1 MLQSM
6 PEMETDM
13 DAEKYIVPGWAE
25 KFPVGSHL
33 DVMKNSTVVQ
43 KLLLDEKKAYYFGRN
58 PQLCDIVIDHAS
70 CSRIHAVVMYH
81 SVLKRGFLVDLGSS
95 HGTFIG
101 KVRLPPF
108 QPQNVEF
115 NQEFRFGASTRAY
128 CLRPPSEKFEK
139 GSQSFGEPMD
149 IGANESS
156 NDEAV
161 LDALT
166 EYNTALNRQLPIIME
181 DAPKPLN
188 RKRKA
193 KCVSFVDEEEIIN
206 PEDVDPNVGR
216 FRNLVQTAVIP
227 KKKQHMVEQAET
239 TIEKNLEPVKK
250 IMQATN
256 RESGSSVS
264 RPKHPLRINL
274 APEVE
279 LYERTLPDPKN
290 DSKAEQGI
298 AETSKSARDSS
309 SGREKEKKK
318 KILARKSSES
328 TSALRTWKNECL
340 RFNFSM
346 PGQQFEYDERGST
359 FYYFLASFYAF
370 VLLPLTY
377 YFWPREKERERNSDV
392 KRCRC
397 EPCIQKEAAR
407 RSKEPYKNLKRKI
420 IKFHLLVGWAGLI
433 CIIYKAVNI
442 EIEGAEY
449 DPYAILNL
457 DSSATLAEIKKQYRK
472 LSMEHH
478 PDRGGDS
485 KVFVA
490 IAKAY
495 QALTDEDTRRNY
507 EEYGN
512 PDGPGALRFGIA
524 LPSWLISKEY
534 AIWVLGIYALLF
546 MIVLP
551 VVVGSWWFRSIKY
564 SADCVLLDTRQM
576 YKYMFHRTP
585 NLVPKRLLTILSGS
599 YEFFK
604 VCNSEIIERPSDD
617 VEVPNL
623 IKLLPN
629 LGETKKE
636 RPFCFPYSVKARA
649 LIYAQLK
656 RIPLPPK
663 TLRQDANYIAKKSI
677 LLIQEMIKVHAHL
690 VNLAL
695 MGRISRMP
703 TLESLDNTMKLGPM
717 FIQAM
722 MESKHP
728 LMQLPHFSDEIIR
741 SIVTKKRNVRT
752 CADLAAL
759 PEVERR
765 SLLKALSDRQY
776 QDVISVL
783 SSMPNIDMSV
793 QFVVRDDD
801 DNDTI
806 TAGALVTCVVKLCR
820 TALLDVPGNHG
831 KRAAQQQWKSAE
843 LSSAVS
849 VATDSE
855 GASNPEKDSNGYSS
869 VQDNGSLVDGKEAT
883 NKRKVW
889 EKVKKK
895 KKKYVPKCANNNKR
909 KPAIKKPLPKTVEP
923 AKTVP
928 EKQQDEADL
937 DVEGSGNDSD
947 DSMNKP
953 DNAKDSGD
961 GSEDEEYLLNDP
973 DLKKE
978 RAILETKSNV
988 THPVHCPYF
997 CEEKFEWWWIFVCD
1011 RKRRLLVAPPIHVTT
1026 LVNEE
1031 EIEIKFPAP
1040 IKPGQYV
1047 FQVCLRSDSYVD
1059 FCQFKDVKFK
1069 VHEACEILTHPQ
1081 WDFSEEKTDEEQL
1094 DESEFTEY
1102 EDEEESS

>member
-128 CLRPPSEKFEK
+128 YLRPPSEKFEK

-166 EYNTALNRQLPIIME
+166 EYNTALNRQLPIITE

-188 RKRKA
+188 RKRKV

-227 KKKQHMVEQAET
+227 KKKQHMGEQAET

-328 TSALRTWKNECL
+328 TSALRTWKN
-340 RFNFSM
+340 M

-457 DSSATLAEIKKQYRK
+457 DSVFELFVYLLNTCFIYTFLECNSSRNQKAVPKIK
-472 LSMEHH
+472 
-478 PDRGGDS
+478 
-485 KVFVA
+485 
-490 IAKAY
+490 
-495 QALTDEDTRRNY
+495 LTDEDTRRNY

-585 NLVPKRLLTILSGS
+585 NLVPKRAFGLKSLLTILSGS

-663 TLRQDANYIAKKSI
+663 TLRQ
-677 LLIQEMIKVHAHL
+677 V
-690 VNLAL
+690 
-695 MGRISRMP
+695 SRMP

-741 SIVTKKRNVRT
+741 SIRNVRT

-820 TALLDVPGNHG
+820 TPLLDVPGNHG
-831 KRAAQQQWKSAE
+831 KRATQQQWKSAE

>member
-1 MLQSM
+1 
-6 PEMETDM
+6 MEEFQIT
-13 DAEKYIVPGWAE
+13 
-25 KFPVGSHL
+25 
-33 DVMKNSTVVQ
+33 
-43 KLLLDEKKAYYFGRN
+43 KLLLILICFDEN
-58 PQLCDIVIDHAS
+58 
-70 CSRIHAVVMYH
+70 
-81 SVLKRGFLVDLGSS
+81 
-95 HGTFIG
+95 
-101 KVRLPPF
+101 
-108 QPQNVEF
+108 
-115 NQEFRFGASTRAY
+115 
-128 CLRPPSEKFEK
+128 
-139 GSQSFGEPMD
+139 
-149 IGANESS
+149 
-156 NDEAV
+156 
-161 LDALT
+161 
-166 EYNTALNRQLPIIME
+166 
-181 DAPKPLN
+181 
-188 RKRKA
+188 
-193 KCVSFVDEEEIIN
+193 
-206 PEDVDPNVGR
+206 
-216 FRNLVQTAVIP
+216 
-227 KKKQHMVEQAET
+227 
-239 TIEKNLEPVKK
+239 
-250 IMQATN
+250 
-256 RESGSSVS
+256 
-264 RPKHPLRINL
+264 
-274 APEVE
+274 
-279 LYERTLPDPKN
+279 
-290 DSKAEQGI
+290 
-298 AETSKSARDSS
+298 
-309 SGREKEKKK
+309 
-318 KILARKSSES
+318 
-328 TSALRTWKNECL
+328 
-340 RFNFSM
+340 M

-420 IKFHLLVGWAGLI
+420 IKFHLLVGWVGLI

-457 DSSATLAEIKKQYRK
+457 DSVFDLFVYLLNTCFICTFLERNSSRNQKAVPKIK
-472 LSMEHH
+472 
-478 PDRGGDS
+478 
-485 KVFVA
+485 
-490 IAKAY
+490 
-495 QALTDEDTRRNY
+495 LTDEDTRRNY

-585 NLVPKRLLTILSGS
+585 NLVPKRAFGLKSLLTILSGS

-663 TLRQDANYIAKKSI
+663 TLRQ
-677 LLIQEMIKVHAHL
+677 V
-690 VNLAL
+690 
-695 MGRISRMP
+695 SRMP

-717 FIQAM
+717 FIQAV

-741 SIVTKKRNVRT
+741 SIITKKRNIRT

-783 SSMPNIDMSV
+783 SSMPNIEMSV

-801 DNDTI
+801 DKDTI

-820 TALLDVPGNHG
+820 TPLLDVPGNCG
-831 KRAAQQQWKSAE
+831 KRATQQQQWKSAE

-895 KKKYVPKCANNNKR
+895 KKKYMPKCANNNKR

-928 EKQQDEADL
+928 EKQPDEADV

-978 RAILETKSNV
+978 RAILETKSSI

-1081 WDFSEEKTDEEQL
+1081 WDFSEEKTDDEQL

-1102 EDEEESS
+1102 EDEEDSS

>member
-1 MLQSM
+1 
-6 PEMETDM
+6 
-13 DAEKYIVPGWAE
+13 
-25 KFPVGSHL
+25 
-33 DVMKNSTVVQ
+33 
-43 KLLLDEKKAYYFGRN
+43 
-58 PQLCDIVIDHAS
+58 
-70 CSRIHAVVMYH
+70 
-81 SVLKRGFLVDLGSS
+81 
-95 HGTFIG
+95 
-101 KVRLPPF
+101 
-108 QPQNVEF
+108 
-115 NQEFRFGASTRAY
+115 
-128 CLRPPSEKFEK
+128 
-139 GSQSFGEPMD
+139 
-149 IGANESS
+149 
-156 NDEAV
+156 
-161 LDALT
+161 
-166 EYNTALNRQLPIIME
+166 
-181 DAPKPLN
+181 
-188 RKRKA
+188 
-193 KCVSFVDEEEIIN
+193 
-206 PEDVDPNVGR
+206 
-216 FRNLVQTAVIP
+216 
-227 KKKQHMVEQAET
+227 
-239 TIEKNLEPVKK
+239 
-250 IMQATN
+250 
-256 RESGSSVS
+256 
-264 RPKHPLRINL
+264 
-274 APEVE
+274 
-279 LYERTLPDPKN
+279 
-290 DSKAEQGI
+290 
-298 AETSKSARDSS
+298 
-309 SGREKEKKK
+309 
-318 KILARKSSES
+318 
-328 TSALRTWKNECL
+328 
-340 RFNFSM
+340 M

-420 IKFHLLVGWAGLI
+420 IKGHLLVGWVGLI

-457 DSSATLAEIKKQYRK
+457 DSVFDYFVYLLNIGFICTFLERNSCRNQEAVPKIK
-472 LSMEHH
+472 
-478 PDRGGDS
+478 
-485 KVFVA
+485 
-490 IAKAY
+490 
-495 QALTDEDTRRNY
+495 LTDEDTRRNY

-576 YKYMFHRTP
+576 YKYMLHKTP
-585 NLVPKRLLTILSGS
+585 NLVPKRAFDLKSLLTILSGS

-663 TLRQDANYIAKKSI
+663 TLRQ
-677 LLIQEMIKVHAHL
+677 V
-690 VNLAL
+690 
-695 MGRISRMP
+695 SRMP

-741 SIVTKKRNVRT
+741 SIVTKKRNVRN

-759 PEVERR
+759 PDVERR
-765 SLLKALSDRQY
+765 NLLKALSDRQY
-776 QDVISVL
+776 QDVLSVL
-783 SSMPNIDMSV
+783 GNMPNIDMNV

-801 DNDTI
+801 DKDTI

-820 TALLDVPGNHG
+820 TPLLDVPTNHG
-831 KRAAQQQWKSAE
+831 KRATLQQWKSAE

-883 NKRKVW
+883 AKRKVW

-909 KPAIKKPLPKTVEP
+909 KPAIKKPLPKTAEP
-923 AKTVP
+923 AKIVP
-928 EKQQDEADL
+928 VILVLILLEEKIWFFIML
-937 DVEGSGNDSD
+937 F
-947 DSMNKP
+947 
-953 DNAKDSGD
+953 DSGD

-997 CEEKFEWWWIFVCD
+997 CDEKYEWWWIFVCD

-1047 FQVCLRSDSYVD
+1047 YQVCLRSDSYVD
-1059 FCQFKDVKFK
+1059 FCQFKDVKKRKQTKNSWTSLNSPNTRTKKSRVNNARAVFSAAYLLCTEMDCETILLIEIMDIG
-1069 VHEACEILTHPQ
+1069 HNSRYTNFEFRASTEAENNIKFFAHAKNDSQVTELHSVAELLFVQLQFILFIQCFNSMHR
-1081 WDFSEEKTDEEQL
+1081 KL
-1094 DESEFTEY
+1094 
-1102 EDEEESS
+1102 

>member
-1 MLQSM
+1 MHVLINVRKG
-6 PEMETDM
+6 TDM

-33 DVMKNSTVVQ
+33 DVMKNSSIVQ

-115 NQEFRFGASTRAY
+115 NQEFHFGASTRAY
-128 CLRPPSEKFEK
+128 YLRPPSEKFET
-139 GSQSFGEPMD
+139 GSQPFGEPME
-149 IGANESS
+149 ISASESTT
-156 NDEAV
+156 DEV
-161 LDALT
+161 GLDALT

-206 PEDVDPNVGR
+206 PEDVDPKVGR

-227 KKKQHMVEQAET
+227 RKKQHMDEQPET
-239 TIEKNLEPVKK
+239 TMEKNLEPVKK
-250 IMQATN
+250 IMQSTN
-256 RESGSSVS
+256 RESGSRLS
-264 RPKHPLRINL
+264 RSKHPLRINI

-279 LYERTLPDPKN
+279 LYERTLPDPKY
-290 DSKAEQGI
+290 DSKAEEGI
-298 AETSKSARDSS
+298 AQTSKSAHDSS
-309 SGREKEKKK
+309 TGREKEKKK
-318 KILARKSSES
+318 KILAGKSSES
-328 TSALRTWKNECL
+328 TSALTTWKN
-340 RFNFSM
+340 M

-420 IKFHLLVGWAGLI
+420 IKGHLLVGWVGLI

-457 DSSATLAEIKKQYRK
+457 DSVFDLFVYLLNIGFIYTFLERNSCRNQEAVPKIK
-472 LSMEHH
+472 
-478 PDRGGDS
+478 
-485 KVFVA
+485 
-490 IAKAY
+490 
-495 QALTDEDTRRNY
+495 LTDEDTRRNY

-576 YKYMFHRTP
+576 YKYMLHKTP
-585 NLVPKRLLTILSGS
+585 NLVPKRAFDLKSLLTILSGS

-741 SIVTKKRNVRT
+741 SIVTKKRNVRN

-759 PEVERR
+759 PDVERR
-765 SLLKALSDRQY
+765 NLLKALSDRQY
-776 QDVISVL
+776 QDVLSVL
-783 SSMPNIDMSV
+783 GNMPNIDMNV

-801 DNDTI
+801 DKDTI

-820 TALLDVPGNHG
+820 TPLLDVPTNHG
-831 KRAAQQQWKSAE
+831 KRATVQQWKSAE

-883 NKRKVW
+883 AKRKVW

-895 KKKYVPKCANNNKR
+895 KKKYVPKCASNNKR

-923 AKTVP
+923 AKIVP

-997 CEEKFEWWWIFVCD
+997 CDEKYEWWWIFVCD

-1047 FQVCLRSDSYVD
+1047 YQVCLRSDSYVD

>member
-457 DSSATLAEIKKQYRK
+457 DSCNSSRNQKAVPKIK
-472 LSMEHH
+472 
-478 PDRGGDS
+478 
-485 KVFVA
+485 
-490 IAKAY
+490 
-495 QALTDEDTRRNY
+495 LTDEDTRRNY

-585 NLVPKRLLTILSGS
+585 NLVPKRAFGLKSLLTILSGS

-663 TLRQDANYIAKKSI
+663 TLRQ
-677 LLIQEMIKVHAHL
+677 V
-690 VNLAL
+690 
-695 MGRISRMP
+695 SRMP